1 MMGAILFFSEDTLFK
16 PKQKAE
22 LRKWVNN
29 CVMAEGFKIQEINFI
44 FCTDDYLLE
53 INKNYLDHDTY
64 TDIITFDNGEQN
76 GKVLGD
82 IFISVDRI
90 NENAAKF
97 GVSERDELHRV
108 MIHGVLHLLGYTDKD
123 HKTKAQMTDRENH
136 YLGLRNF

>member
-1 MMGAILFFSEDTLFK
+1 MGAILFFSEDTLFK

>member
-1 MMGAILFFSEDTLFK
+1 MGAILFFSEDTLFK

-90 NENAAKF
+90 HENAAKF

>member
-1 MMGAILFFSEDTLFK
+1 MGAILFFSEDTLFK

-97 GVSERDELHRV
+97 EVSERDELHRV

>member
-1 MMGAILFFSEDTLFK
+1 MGAILFFSEDTLFK

-22 LRKWVNN
+22 LRNWINN
-29 CVMAEGFKIQEINFI
+29 CVVAEGFKIQEINFI
-44 FCTDDYLLE
+44 FCSDDYLLE

-90 NENAAKF
+90 HENAAKF

>member
-1 MMGAILFFSEDTLFK
+1 MGAILFFSEDTLFK

-123 HKTKAQMTDRENH
+123 KKTKAQMTDRENH

>member
-1 MMGAILFFSEDTLFK
+1 MGAILFFSEDTLFK

-29 CVMAEGFKIQEINFI
+29 CVMAEGLKIQEINFI
-44 FCTDDYLLE
+44 FCSDDYLLE

>member
-1 MMGAILFFSEDTLFK
+1 MGAVLFFSEDTLFK